1 MTASEALR
9 RRLEHSDGLHEQGIP
24 VDEIVSVVE
33 AAERTQESA
42 CIYEGIKLPDGT
54 PSGRVHYPLRDA
66 LTALN
71 NALEE
76 K

>member
-9 RRLEHSDGLHEQGIP
+9 RRMEHSDGLYEQGIP

-33 AAERTQESA
+33 AAE
-42 CIYEGIKLPDGT
+42 KVNDHNP
-54 PSGRVHYPLRDA
+54 PLRMLDDTFGLHRA
-66 LTALN
+66 LTALRE
-71 NALEE
+71 ALEE